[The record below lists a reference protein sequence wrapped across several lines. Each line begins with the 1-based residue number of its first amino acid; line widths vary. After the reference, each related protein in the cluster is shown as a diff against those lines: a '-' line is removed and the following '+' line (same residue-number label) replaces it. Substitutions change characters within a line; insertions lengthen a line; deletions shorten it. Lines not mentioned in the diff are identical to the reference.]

1 MPVVT
6 RPSRFYRAYS
16 TPDVSPVHRP
26 ERDPSP
32 LPTTALGSY
41 SPMTIESTIAPL
53 IAVVDDEDSVRR
65 SLARFLK
72 ASGFQSVIYPSAEA
86 FLADKQYPGFDCL
99 IVDLQLGGIS
109 GTELQDRLISAGVNI
124 PMILMTARDEKELDR
139 LALQAQGVALLRK
152 SDPGVALLATLHRVM
167 HRYRHQEK
175 GRRNGRNA

>member
-1 MPVVT
+1 
-6 RPSRFYRAYS
+6 
-16 TPDVSPVHRP
+16 
-26 ERDPSP
+26 
-32 LPTTALGSY
+32 
-41 SPMTIESTIAPL
+41 MTIESTIAPL

-99 IVDLQLGGIS
+99 IVDLQLSGIS

-175 GRRNGRNA
+175 GRRNGSNA